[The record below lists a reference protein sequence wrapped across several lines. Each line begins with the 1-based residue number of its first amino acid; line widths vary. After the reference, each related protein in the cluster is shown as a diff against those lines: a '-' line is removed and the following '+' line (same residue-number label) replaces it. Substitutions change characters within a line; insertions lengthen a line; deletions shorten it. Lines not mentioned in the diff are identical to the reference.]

1 MENVTARIEFECG
14 YTEERTMLAKH
25 RRMYLKAGR
34 TIICPVHKVSELMIA
49 VEEIRVPEGWEAFK
63 ERMPTAG

>member
-1 MENVTARIEFECG
+1 LEPITARITFECG
-14 YTEERTMLAKH
+14 EEVERTVAAKH
-25 RRMYLKAGR
+25 RRMYMKAGR
-34 TIICPVHKVSELMIA
+34 QMLCPVHEKHELIVA